1 MATFKWDRRLET
13 GIRLIDEQHRE
24 LFKRIDALEL
34 AIYNTR
40 ATAELVDLIKYLEE
54 YVIEHF
60 DAEEVI
66 LTDFFYPDFPK
77 HLFEHN
83 EFRKLY
89 NEMKEEC
96 RTRGPD
102 AYLAIDV
109 DKLIRKWWENHI
121 MKSDMDFVPYVKKV
135 SGT

>member
-13 GIRLIDEQHRE
+13 GIDLIDEQHRE
-24 LFKRIDALEL
+24 LFRRIDKLEL
-34 AIYNTR
+34 AIYHSR
-40 ATAELVDLIKYLEE
+40 ATDECLNLVTYLED

-60 DAEEVI
+60 EAEERL

-77 HLFEHN
+77 HLYEHN
-83 EFRKLY
+83 EFRKMFSEL
-89 NEMKEEC
+89 KEEC
-96 RTRGPD
+96 YKGGPD

-121 MKSDMDFVPYVKKV
+121 MKSDMDFVPYVKK
-135 SGT
+135 